1 MKLRIAVTLLA
12 IAAPVALNA
21 QAPAAAPAPAVDTK
35 NPVVWSA
42 NDVYARQA
50 KYIVAAAELMPADK
64 YSYKPTPEQLSFGRI
79 IAHIAQSN
87 TGICAMLSGTPAAP
101 PKLAETDPKDTLIA
115 ALKASFDSCDK
126 TFAALQDAQLGDTIT
141 FFRGAKVPRARA
153 LIEITGDLE
162 DHYSQM
168 AGYLRLNGILP
179 PSAQPK
185 K

>member
-1 MKLRIAVTLLA
+1 MKLQIALTLVV
-12 IAAPVALNA
+12 IAAPLALTA
-21 QAPAAAPAPAVDTK
+21 QAPASAAAPTVDTK

-42 NDVYARQA
+42 NEMYARQA

-79 IAHIAQSN
+79 IAHVAQSN
-87 TGICAMLSGTPAAP
+87 VGLCAMLSGTPATP

-126 TFAALQDAQLGDTIT
+126 TFAALQDSQLGDTIT

-168 AGYLRLNGILP
+168 AGYLRLSGLIP
-179 PSAQPK
+179 PSAAPRK
-185 K
+185 

>member
-1 MKLRIAVTLLA
+1 MKLRIALTLVV
-12 IAAPVALNA
+12 IAAPLALIA

-42 NDVYARQA
+42 NEMYARQA
-50 KYIVAAAELMPADK
+50 KLIVAAAELMPADK

-79 IAHIAQSN
+79 IAHVAQSN
-87 TGICAMLSGTPAAP
+87 VGLCAMLSGTPATP